1 MAQSQYVWRGKT
13 WKLKR
18 ALDLKE
24 KENLTPAEVE
34 DLVQGCGLCTEQS
47 VKILASGRD
56 TSENVKIIGALLS
69 TSGSLLDK
77 AMAQLDRFDPA
88 ALTPGKSADLEGKIE
103 KIKQDSFFVSHW
115 YDRMASDFQPGFYNA

>member
-24 KENLTPAEVE
+24 KDSLTPAEVE
-34 DLVQGCGLCTEQS
+34 ALVQGSGLCTEQS
-47 VKILASGRD
+47 VNILASGRD
-56 TSENVKIIGALLS
+56 TSENIQIIGALLS

-77 AMAQLDRFDPA
+77 AVIQLDRFDP
-88 ALTPGKSADLEGKIE
+88 LTMPTGKSADLETRIDE
-103 KIKQDSFFVSHW
+103 IKRESVFVSHW
-115 YDRMASDFQPGFYNA
+115 YNRMASGIQPGIYNA